1 MKYCPKNINGLIK
14 MIERDLEM
22 ITSKAWK
29 DVNTDKEYNLG
40 QEIAYGNVLW
50 HLKRILDKEV
60 VTRGDWVDGKWVDDI
75 GSIYG
80 EEVA

>member
-40 QEIAYGNVLW
+40 KETAYGNVLW
-50 HLKRILDKEV
+50 HLKRIKEV
-60 VTRGDWVDGKWVDDI
+60 
-75 GSIYG
+75 
-80 EEVA
+80 A